1 MERWPFTQQTSAPG
15 GTKAVADSS
24 QPERRHRRAAA
35 ALAAVAE
42 LRRLVLDQ
50 QFEAAERMLAGL
62 RDLGSPATIDIVRQ
76 LCASGTEQVRIASE
90 LDAAARA
97 QLLLVQEVQHGI
109 EALLASWERH
119 LIMAQEES
127 APLAA
132 YITQPGETRRR
143 RRWWTLSPSTVGAEK
158 DRGPARPA
166 TVLGPVGPVIG
177 VEAIPTRRS
186 PVAGTGVT
194 ARVPVA
200 QQPTVPDDGVAARVL
215 GPLDLIVAGH
225 RIARWNSLKARTVFQ
240 YLVVHG
246 RPVRR
251 EVLMDLMWPEHSVG
265 SARNN
270 LNAALHSLR
279 STLDQHGG
287 KIQYILYKDGCYLP
301 NPELMWWIDRTEFLT
316 ALQSAELARRGG
328 HPEQVVNAYLR
339 AVRLYR
345 GPLFEDDRDGDW
357 YIPEQ
362 RRLKELYLQAVE
374 GLAEIHLEQHDLAAA
389 VQFGQL
395 TLSADPCCE
404 PAHRLLMRC
413 YALQHQQQLVTRQY
427 RLCSDALHD
436 ELGVSPGADTAELFH
451 SLTSRA

>member
-1 MERWPFTQQTSAPG
+1 MASDHN
-15 GTKAVADSS
+15 AVADSS
-24 QPERRHRRAAA
+24 QPERRHGRGAA

-50 QFEAAERMLAGL
+50 QFGAAERMLAGL

-76 LCASGTEQVRIASE
+76 LCVSGTEQVRIASE

-119 LIMAQEES
+119 IMMAQEEA
-127 APLAA
+127 APLAS
-132 YITQPGETRRR
+132 YPTQHGESRRR
-143 RRWWTLSPSTVGAEK
+143 RRWWTLSPGSTGTERGH
-158 DRGPARPA
+158 DRAGPG
-166 TVLGPVGPVIG
+166 TVLGHVPPVIG
-177 VEAIPTRRS
+177 VEPMSARRS
-186 PVAGTGVT
+186 PVTDAEVT
-194 ARVPVA
+194 ADVPVA
-200 QQPTVPDDGVAARVL
+200 QQLLLPDGGVAARVL

-225 RIARWNSLKARTVFQ
+225 RIVRWNSLKARTVFQ

-251 EVLMDLMWPEHSVG
+251 EVLMDLMWPDHSVG

-279 STLDQHGG
+279 NTLDQQSG

-316 ALQSAELARRGG
+316 ALQSAELAKRGG
-328 HPEQVVNAYLR
+328 RPEQVVNAYLR

-395 TLSADPCCE
+395 ALSADPCCE

-436 ELGVSPGADTAELFH
+436 ELGVSPGADTAELFR

>member
-1 MERWPFTQQTSAPG
+1 MASDHN
-15 GTKAVADSS
+15 AVADSS
-24 QPERRHRRAAA
+24 QPERRHRRGAA

-50 QFEAAERMLAGL
+50 QFGAAERMLAGL
-62 RDLGSPATIDIVRQ
+62 RDIGSPATIDTLRQ
-76 LCASGTEQVRIASE
+76 LCVSGKEQVRIASE
-90 LDAAARA
+90 LNAAARA
-97 QLLLVQEVQHGI
+97 QLLLAQEVQHGI

-119 LIMAQEES
+119 IVMAQEEA

-132 YITQPGETRRR
+132 NSAQHGEIQRR
-143 RRWWTLSPSTVGAEK
+143 RRWWTLSPGSTGAEK
-158 DRGPARPA
+158 CHGRARPA
-166 TVLGPVGPVIG
+166 TAVGP
-177 VEAIPTRRS
+177 EP
-186 PVAGTGVT
+186 PVTGDEPAARGLPVTDAKVT

-200 QQPTVPDDGVAARVL
+200 RQPAAQDAGVAACVL
-215 GPLDLIVAGH
+215 GPLDLVVAGH
-225 RIARWNSLKARTVFQ
+225 RIMRWNSLKARTVFQ

-251 EVLMDLMWPEHSVG
+251 EVLMDLMWPDHSVG

-279 STLDQHGG
+279 NTLDQHGRE
-287 KIQYILYKDGCYLP
+287 IQYILYKDGCYLP

-328 HPEQVVNAYLR
+328 HPDRVVNAYLR

-362 RRLKELYLQAVE
+362 RRLKELYIQAVE

-395 TLSADPCCE
+395 ALSADPCCE

-436 ELGVSPGADTAELFH
+436 ELGVSPGADTADLFH

>member
-1 MERWPFTQQTSAPG
+1 MASDHN
-15 GTKAVADSS
+15 AVPYSS
-24 QPERRHRRAAA
+24 QPELRHGRGPA
-35 ALAAVAE
+35 ALAAIAQ

-50 QFEAAERMLAGL
+50 QFGAAERMLARL
-62 RDLGSPATIDIVRQ
+62 RDVGSPATIDTLRQ
-76 LCASGTEQVRIASE
+76 LCVSGTEQVRIASE

-97 QLLLVQEVQHGI
+97 QLLLAREVQHGI
-109 EALLASWERH
+109 EAMLASWERH
-119 LIMAQEES
+119 IVMAQEQAAPQAACS
-127 APLAA
+127 A
-132 YITQPGETRRR
+132 QHGETRRR
-143 RRWWTLSPSTVGAEK
+143 RRWWTLSPGSDGAERA
-158 DRGPARPA
+158 DGQARPG
-166 TVLGPVGPVIG
+166 TVLGQAPPDIG
-177 VEAIPTRRS
+177 VEPIPARRL
-186 PVAGTGVT
+186 PVTDAEVT
-194 ARVPVA
+194 PRVPVA
-200 QQPTVPDDGVAARVL
+200 LQPALSDAEVAARVL
-215 GPLDLIVAGH
+215 GPLDLVVAGS
-225 RIARWNSLKARTVFQ
+225 RILRWNSLKARTVFQ

-251 EVLMDLMWPEHSVG
+251 EVLMDLMWPDHSLG

-270 LNAALHSLR
+270 LNAALYSLR
-279 STLDQHGG
+279 NTLGQHGR
-287 KIQYILYKDGCYLP
+287 KIQYILYEDGCYLP
-301 NPELMWWIDRTEFLT
+301 NPELMWWIDRTEFLA

-374 GLAEIHLEQHDLAAA
+374 GLAEIHLERHDLAAA

-395 TLSADPCCE
+395 ALSADPCCE

-436 ELGVSPGADTAELFH
+436 ELGVCPASDTAELFH

>member
-1 MERWPFTQQTSAPG
+1 MASDHN
-15 GTKAVADSS
+15 AVADSY
-24 QPERRHRRAAA
+24 QPERRHRQGPA
-35 ALAAVAE
+35 ALAALAE
-42 LRRLVLDQ
+42 LRQLVLNQ
-50 QFEAAERMLAGL
+50 QFGAAERLLARL
-62 RDLGSPATIDIVRQ
+62 RDVGSPATIDTLRQ
-76 LCASGTEQVRIASE
+76 LCVSGMEQVRIASE

-97 QLLLVQEVQHGI
+97 QLLLAQEVQHGI

-119 LIMAQEES
+119 LVTAHEEA

-132 YITQPGETRRR
+132 SSGQHGDFRRR
-143 RRWWTLSPSTVGAEK
+143 RRWWTLSP
-158 DRGPARPA
+158 GPAETETGPGR
-166 TVLGPVGPVIG
+166 VRLGTMLEQVWPVIG
-177 VEAIPTRRS
+177 VEPMPAPPSTGADTRET
-186 PVAGTGVT
+186 VAVS
-194 ARVPVA
+194 VA
-200 QQPTVPDDGVAARVL
+200 QQPPLPDAEVATRVL
-215 GPLDLIVAGH
+215 GPLDLMVAGR
-225 RIARWNSLKARTVFQ
+225 RIVRWNSLKARTVFQ

-251 EVLMDLMWPEHSVG
+251 EVLMDLMWPDHSMG

-270 LNAALHSLR
+270 LNAALYSLR
-279 STLDQHGG
+279 NTLDQHGRNV
-287 KIQYILYKDGCYLP
+287 QYILYKDGCYLP

-316 ALQSAELARRGG
+316 ALQSAEVARRGG
-328 HPEQVVNAYLR
+328 HPEQVVNAFLR

-389 VQFGQL
+389 VHFGQL
-395 TLSADPCCE
+395 ALSADPCCE

-413 YALQHQQQLVTRQY
+413 YALQHQQQLVSRQF